1 MNRYEH
7 TQPGTLIR
15 GLMLLSLTLSVV
27 PVAMAVFSSD
37 APWWLLLIPTVV
49 FPGLLVL
56 FHSLT
61 VTVTASEVTAAFG
74 IGVVRK
80 TVLLEDIESA
90 EAVQSRWY
98 YGWGIRKVSRGWLY
112 NVSGFDAVSLTM
124 KNGRVVWLGTDDQE
138 QLLAAIQTALSEQHD

>member
-37 APWWLLLIPTVV
+37 APRWLLLIPTVV

-138 QLLAAIQTALSEQHD
+138 QLLAAIQTALSQQHD

>member
-37 APWWLLLIPTVV
+37 APRWLLLIPTVV

>member
-138 QLLAAIQTALSEQHD
+138 QLLAAIQTALSQQHD